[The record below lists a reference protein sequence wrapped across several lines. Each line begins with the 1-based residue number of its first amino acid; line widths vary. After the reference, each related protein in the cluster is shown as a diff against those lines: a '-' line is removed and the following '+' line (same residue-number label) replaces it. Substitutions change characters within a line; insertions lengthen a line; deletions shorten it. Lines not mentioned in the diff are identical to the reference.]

1 MAIPRMQMAPVAIG
15 RQSLLSPRSPV
26 ETALLSSAGAFAL
39 GGVVGAAGRALGEA
53 FWRFTAWGA
62 KRPPA

>member
-1 MAIPRMQMAPVAIG
+1 
-15 RQSLLSPRSPV
+15 
-26 ETALLSSAGAFAL
+26 LLSSAGAFAL